1 MIDIPRKES
10 VRMST
15 TDFTSGGAMRKVFS
29 TTLLALAFAVSAS
42 AGAAQESSGAK
53 VQKDKSPAAAAA
65 GTQNPQDKARK
76 RDGNDCS
83 AQRAG
88 VRCSRPKPKNPWF
101 FGS

>member
-1 MIDIPRKES
+1 
-10 VRMST
+10 
-15 TDFTSGGAMRKVFS
+15 MRKVFS

-53 VQKDKSPAAAAA
+53 VQKDKSAAAE
-65 GTQNPQDKARK
+65 GTQNSQDKARK
-76 RDGNDCS
+76 KDGNDCS

>member
-1 MIDIPRKES
+1 
-10 VRMST
+10 
-15 TDFTSGGAMRKVFS
+15 MRRVFS

-53 VQKDKSPAAAAA
+53 AQKEKSPAAATGA
-65 GTQNPQDKARK
+65 QNQQDKARK
-76 RDGNDCS
+76 KDGSDCS

-101 FGS
+101 FGK